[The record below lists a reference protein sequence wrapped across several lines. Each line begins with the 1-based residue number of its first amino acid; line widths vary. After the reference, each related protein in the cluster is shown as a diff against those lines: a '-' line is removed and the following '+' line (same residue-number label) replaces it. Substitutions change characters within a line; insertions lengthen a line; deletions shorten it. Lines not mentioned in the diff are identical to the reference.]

1 MYFDLH
7 HGTATTYAWQ
17 KDGNVTVFFVNVFTG
32 IVTTIWIWKKNIIK
46 VMYLQWMQIVS
57 RSFKYEIWCSKSIE
71 EFLINSY
78 INNYFSCKLS

>member
-17 KDGNVTVFFVNVFTG
+17 KDGNVTVFFENVFTG
-32 IVTTIWIWKKNIIK
+32 IVTTIWIWKKKYQSDI
-46 VMYLQWMQIVS
+46 LTIVS
-57 RSFKYEIWCSKSIE
+57 RSFKYEIWCSKSVE